1 MHIAIIVVIAIHLLA
16 GVYWA
21 GSTFVAAFSSGG
33 QARTFFRSQMIAAVL
48 AVAAGVFLWI
58 ELIGNAVGP
67 TETSLRIGAACAIVA
82 AGFQG
87 SMRKRRPVLG
97 QRVAAVL
104 LAAAVVSMA
113 IAPYLA

>member
-21 GSTFVAAFSSGG
+21 GSTFVVACSSGG
-33 QARTFFRSQMIAAVL
+33 QARTLFRSQMIAAVL
-48 AVAAGVFLWI
+48 TVAAGVFLWI

-67 TETSLRIGAACAIVA
+67 AETSLSIGAACAIVA

-87 SMRKRRPVLG
+87 SMRKRPVLG

-104 LAAAVVSMA
+104 LAAAVVAMA
-113 IAPYLA
+113 IAPYLT